1 MEKSKVL
8 WNLNDLRQSRALV
21 PHSDPMPQRSL
32 VELPWLKYDQQL
44 LFFLL
49 ELLSNQILMQ
59 AHTCRCSHT
68 LNGPNDERP
77 NKIEVLGKDFA
88 FQESFLCGHKIVVG
102 HKIKVE
108 NSTIKYK
115 M

>member
-1 MEKSKVL
+1 M
-8 WNLNDLRQSRALV
+8 A
-21 PHSDPMPQRSL
+21 QRSL
-32 VELPWLKYDQQL
+32 LELPWLIYYQQL
-44 LFFLL
+44 PFFLL

-77 NKIEVLGKDFA
+77 NKIEVLGA

-102 HKIKVE
+102 HKIKVR